1 MSREPTPLERALA
14 ECASE
19 PIHRL
24 GRIQAAGFLLA
35 VDPGGHIAHVSANAA
50 AWVGHTPR
58 SLLGSG
64 AESALPRQ
72 ALAAAAAHARV
83 SLAHDAAQHL
93 YGVAWPGRADPVDVS
108 IHDSGGLL
116 VIEAEPASD
125 EDTLRDIV
133 CLGHCAEQLAHCNEI
148 GELATAAARGIAELA
163 RYDRVMVYRFSADG
177 SGTVIAE
184 QVAPGL
190 PTYLGL
196 RYPASDIP
204 AQARALYLRSP
215 SRIICDV
222 ADDGIDVLGH
232 DTAALDLSLSTL
244 RSVSPVH
251 LQYLRNMGTAA
262 TMSITLR
269 VNGRLWGL
277 VVCHHGAPKR
287 PALACRA
294 IAETLGRLFGLA
306 IGRLESEGLQQD
318 ISTLLL
324 SQPGVEPLVDEDA
337 APSHRQAVLAAIGRT
352 LCATG
357 ASLHLDGRTVRWGE
371 VPPPRKVAALC
382 ELLAD
387 TPVPEAVVVDSLA
400 QRWPS
405 TAALAPRVA
414 GMVAV
419 PLSQP
424 PRDWLLLFRDE
435 VRRHVV
441 WAGNPNK
448 SLDDERGNLTP
459 RGSFA
464 AWRESVRLHGEPWTP
479 LQVELAEVLRVRIQ
493 GLLSAQREQRDL
505 RILRRDGQR
514 QALLVRELN
523 HRIRN
528 ILALVK
534 GLVQQ
539 SAARSDS
546 VEELAATLQNRVGAM
561 ARAHMQ
567 IEQTRWGPAPLLGLM
582 EDEIRPFSDTGQ
594 SALSGPPI
602 QLEANAYMSLAL
614 VVHELATN
622 ARKYGALSQA
632 SGRLAVHWEVD
643 RNGALCI
650 DWRESGG
657 PATAEPTRR
666 GFGSRVIAEALAHEL
681 QGRTEVQYLPGG
693 LQARLVIPRGFERAA
708 GAAVDSAG
716 LLAVET
722 LQRGAPL
729 SVLLVE
735 DDLVIALTVE
745 AMLAQLG
752 CTDVIRV
759 GRAPDALAL
768 LAERSFD
775 IAMIDVDLGDH
786 TSESIADRLAELG
799 IPLVVASGHAQTD
812 HLPAALRGHPSIC
825 KPYGALDVQRA
836 FASALQQR

>member
-14 ECASE
+14 QCASE

-35 VDPGGHIAHVSANAA
+35 VDAGGRIAHVSANAA
-50 AWVGHTPR
+50 SWVGRSPR
-58 SLLGSG
+58 SLLR
-64 AESALPRQ
+64 ARADVALPRQ

-83 SLAHDAAQHL
+83 AAAHDTAQHL
-93 YGVAWPGRADPVDVS
+93 YGVAWPGRDNPVDVS
-108 IHDSGGLL
+108 IHQSGGLL
-116 VIEAEPASD
+116 LIEAEPASD
-125 EDTLRDIV
+125 EDTVRDIV
-133 CLGHCAEQLAHCNEI
+133 CLGRCAEDLAHGNEI
-148 GELATAAARGIAELA
+148 GELAGAAARGIAELA
-163 RYDRVMVYRFSADG
+163 QYDRVMVYRFSADG

-190 PTYLGL
+190 PTHLGL

-204 AQARALYLRSP
+204 AQARTLYLRSP

-222 ADDGIDVLGH
+222 ADDGVDVLGGE
-232 DTAALDLSLSTL
+232 AATLDLSLATL

-287 PALACRA
+287 PALACRT

-306 IGRLESEGLQQD
+306 IGRLESEALQHD
-318 ISTLLL
+318 IGALLL
-324 SQPGVEPLVDEDA
+324 SQPGVEPLMDHEAPA
-337 APSHRQAVLAAIGRT
+337 AQREAVLAAIGQT
-352 LCATG
+352 LGATG
-357 ASLHLDGRTVRWGE
+357 ASLHLDDHTVRWGE
-371 VPPPRKVAALC
+371 VPSLRRAAALC

-387 TPVPEAVVVDSLA
+387 APAPEAVVVESLA
-400 QRWPS
+400 ERWPS

-414 GMVAV
+414 GMIAV

-435 VRRHVV
+435 VQRHVV
-441 WAGNPNK
+441 WAGNPTK
-448 SLDDERGNLTP
+448 SLDGERGTLTP

-464 AWRESVRLHGEPWTP
+464 AWRESVRLHAEPWTP
-479 LQVELAEVLRVRIQ
+479 LQVELAEVLRVRMQ
-493 GLLSAQREQRDL
+493 GMLMAQREQRDL
-505 RILRRDGQR
+505 RTLRRDSQR

-567 IEQTRWGPAPLLGLM
+567 IEQTRWGPAPLRGLM
-582 EDEIRPFSDTGQ
+582 EDEIRPFSDMGQ
-594 SALSGPPI
+594 STLTGPPI
-602 QLEANAYMSLAL
+602 QLDPDAYMSLAL

-622 ARKYGALSQA
+622 ARKYGALSRA

-643 RNGALCI
+643 RNEALCI

-657 PATAEPTRR
+657 PLTAEPTRH

-693 LQARLVIPRGFERAA
+693 LQARLMIPRGFERAA
-708 GAAVDSAG
+708 GAAADGVIPSA
-716 LLAVET
+716 AET
-722 LQRGAPL
+722 PHRGAPV
-729 SVLLVE
+729 SVLVVE

-752 CTDVIRV
+752 CNDVIRV
-759 GRAPDALAL
+759 GRASDALAL
-768 LAERSFD
+768 LAERHFD

-786 TSESIADRLAELG
+786 TSESVAARLAELG
-799 IPLVVASGHAQTD
+799 IPVVVASGHAQTD
-812 HLPAALRGHPSIC
+812 HLPAALRGLPSIC

-836 FASALQQR
+836 FASALQR

>member
-1 MSREPTPLERALA
+1 
-14 ECASE
+14 
-19 PIHRL
+19 
-24 GRIQAAGFLLA
+24 
-35 VDPGGHIAHVSANAA
+35 
-50 AWVGHTPR
+50 
-58 SLLGSG
+58 
-64 AESALPRQ
+64 
-72 ALAAAAAHARV
+72 AAAAHARV

-177 SGTVIAE
+177 SGSVIAE

-602 QLEANAYMSLAL
+602 QLEPNAYMSLAL

>member
-1 MSREPTPLERALA
+1 VSREPTPLERALA

-602 QLEANAYMSLAL
+602 QLEPNAYMSLAL

-632 SGRLAVHWEVD
+632 SGRLAVHWDVD

-657 PATAEPTRR
+657 A
-666 GFGSRVIAEALAHEL
+666 
-681 QGRTEVQYLPGG
+681 
-693 LQARLVIPRGFERAA
+693 
-708 GAAVDSAG
+708 
-716 LLAVET
+716 
-722 LQRGAPL
+722 
-729 SVLLVE
+729 
-735 DDLVIALTVE
+735 
-745 AMLAQLG
+745 
-752 CTDVIRV
+752 
-759 GRAPDALAL
+759 
-768 LAERSFD
+768 
-775 IAMIDVDLGDH
+775 
-786 TSESIADRLAELG
+786 
-799 IPLVVASGHAQTD
+799 
-812 HLPAALRGHPSIC
+812 
-825 KPYGALDVQRA
+825 
-836 FASALQQR
+836 ASARASLPRRSRMNCRAVPKCSTCPAGCRPGW

>member
-35 VDPGGHIAHVSANAA
+35 IDSSGHIAHVSANAA
-50 AWVGHTPR
+50 DWVGRPPQ
-58 SLLGSG
+58 SLLGARSD
-64 AESALPRQ
+64 SILPRQ

-83 SLAHDAAQHL
+83 AAAHDATQHL

-108 IHDSGGLL
+108 IHDSHGLL

-125 EDTLRDIV
+125 EDPLSDIV
-133 CLGHCAEQLAHCNEI
+133 CLDRCAEQLAHCGGI
-148 GELATAAARGIAELA
+148 GELAEAAARGIAELT

-184 QVAPGL
+184 QVAAGL

-196 RYPASDIP
+196 RYPATDIP
-204 AQARALYLRSP
+204 AQARTLYLRSP
-215 SRIICDV
+215 SRIICDA
-222 ADDGIDVLGH
+222 ADDGVEVLGG
-232 DTAALDLSLSTL
+232 DAAALDLSLASL

-277 VVCHHGAPKR
+277 VVCHHGTPKR
-287 PALACRA
+287 PALACRTV
-294 IAETLGRLFGLA
+294 AETLGRLFGLA
-306 IGRLESEGLQQD
+306 IGRLESEVLQRD
-318 ISTLLL
+318 ITALLL
-324 SQPGVEPLVDEDA
+324 SQPGVEPLMDDDA
-337 APSHRQAVLAAIGRT
+337 PAVQREAVLGAIGHT
-352 LCATG
+352 LGATG
-357 ASLHLDGRTVRWGE
+357 ASLLLEGRTAHWGE
-371 VPPPRKVAALC
+371 VPPPSQVAALC
-382 ELLAD
+382 EFLAD
-387 TPVPEAVVVDSLA
+387 SPVPEAVVVESLA
-400 QRWPS
+400 QRWPAM
-405 TAALAPRVA
+405 AALAPAVA
-414 GMVAV
+414 GMIAV
-419 PLSQP
+419 PLSMP

-441 WAGNPNK
+441 WAGNPYK
-448 SLDDERGNLTP
+448 GLDAAANVLTP

-464 AWRESVRLHGEPWTP
+464 AWHESVRLHAEPWTP
-479 LQVELAEVLRVRIQ
+479 LEIELAEVLRVRLQ
-493 GLLSAQREQRDL
+493 GLLAAQHEQRDL
-505 RILRRDGQR
+505 LTLRRDSQR

-539 SAARSDS
+539 SAARADS
-546 VEELAATLQNRVGAM
+546 VEELATTLQNRVGAM

-582 EDEIRPFSDTGQ
+582 EDEIRPFSEPGQ
-594 SALSGPPI
+594 SSLSGPSI
-602 QLEANAYMSLAL
+602 QLEPDAYMSLAL
-614 VVHELATN
+614 VVHELSTN

-632 SGRLAVHWEVD
+632 SGRLAVDWKID
-643 RNGALCI
+643 RSGALCI

-657 PATAEPTRR
+657 PSTREPTRR

-681 QGRTEVQYLPGG
+681 QGRTELHYRHTG
-693 LQARLVIPRGFERAA
+693 LQARLVIPRGFQQVA
-708 GAAVDSAG
+708 GADAEG
-716 LLAVET
+716 VEP
-722 LQRGAPL
+722 QAAEAPRRSL
-729 SVLLVE
+729 PVSVLLVE

-752 CTDVIRV
+752 CTEITRV

-768 LAERSFD
+768 LAERRFD

-786 TSESIADRLAELG
+786 TSESVAQRLAELG
-799 IPLVVASGHAQTD
+799 VPIVVASGHAQTD

-825 KPYGALDVQRA
+825 KPYGAPDVQRA
-836 FASALQQR
+836 FAAALQPR

>member
-602 QLEANAYMSLAL
+602 QLEPNAYMSLAL

-799 IPLVVASGHAQTD
+799 IP
-812 HLPAALRGHPSIC
+812 
-825 KPYGALDVQRA
+825 
-836 FASALQQR
+836 

>member
-24 GRIQAAGFLLA
+24 GRIQAAGFLMA
-35 VDPGGHIAHVSANAA
+35 IDDGGRIAHVSANAA
-50 AWVGHTPR
+50 DWARRSPQ
-58 SLLGSG
+58 SLLRAP
-64 AESALPRQ
+64 AESVLPAQ
-72 ALAAAAAHARV
+72 ALEAAAAHARIAV
-83 SLAHDAAQHL
+83 AHDAAQHL
-93 YGVAWPGRADPVDVS
+93 YGVAWPGRTELVDVA
-108 IHDSGGLL
+108 IHVSGGLL
-116 VIEAEPASD
+116 VIEAEPACE
-125 EDTLRDIV
+125 EDTLRDV
-133 CLGHCAEQLAHCNEI
+133 ACLGRCAERLTHCDDVGALAE
-148 GELATAAARGIAELA
+148 AAARGIAELT

-184 QVAPGL
+184 EVAPGL
-190 PTYLGL
+190 PTYFGL
-196 RYPASDIP
+196 RCPASDIP
-204 AQARALYLRSP
+204 AQARTLYLRSP

-222 ADDGIDVLGH
+222 ADDGIDVLGR
-232 DTAALDLSLSTL
+232 DATALDLSLSTL

-306 IGRLESEGLQQD
+306 IGRLESEELQRD
-318 ISTLLL
+318 INALLL
-324 SQPGVEPLVDEDA
+324 SQPGVEPLVDPDA
-337 APSHRQAVLAAIGRT
+337 PLAQRQTVLAAIGHT
-352 LCATG
+352 LRATG
-357 ASLHLDGRTVRWGE
+357 ASLHLDGRAVRWGE
-371 VPPPRKVAALC
+371 VPPPRKAAALC

-387 TPVPEAVVVDSLA
+387 TPVPEAVVVESLA
-400 QRWPS
+400 ERWPS

-441 WAGNPNK
+441 WAGNPLK
-448 SLDDERGNLTP
+448 ALDGERGNLTP

-464 AWRESVRLHGEPWTP
+464 AWRESVRLHSEPWTP
-479 LQVELAEVLRVRIQ
+479 LQVELAEVLRVRVQ
-493 GLLSAQREQRDL
+493 VLLAAQREQRDL
-505 RILRRDGQR
+505 RTLRRDSQR

-582 EDEIRPFSDTGQ
+582 ENEIRPFSDSGQ
-594 SALSGPPI
+594 SVLTGPPI
-602 QLEANAYMSLAL
+602 QLEPDAYMSLAM
-614 VVHELATN
+614 VVHELSTN
-622 ARKYGALSQA
+622 ARKYGALSQS
-632 SGRLAVHWEVD
+632 SGRLAVHWDVD

-657 PATAEPTRR
+657 PVTAEPTRR

-681 QGRTEVQYLPGG
+681 QGRTEVQFLPGG
-693 LQARLVIPRGFERAA
+693 LQARLVIPRGFERVAGTAA
-708 GAAVDSAG
+708 DGAG
-716 LLAVET
+716 PLAVES
-722 LQRGAPL
+722 LHGGVPV

-752 CTDVIRV
+752 CSDVIRF

-768 LAERSFD
+768 LAERRFD

-786 TSESIADRLAELG
+786 TSESVADRLTELG
-799 IPLVVASGHAQTD
+799 IPVVVASGHAHTD

-836 FASALQQR
+836 FASALQPR

>member
-1 MSREPTPLERALA
+1 MSRDPTPLERALA

-24 GRIQAAGFLLA
+24 GRIQRCGVLLA
-35 VDPGGHIAHVSANAA
+35 VDAAGRIARVSANAE
-50 AWVGHTPR
+50 AWLGRPAR
-58 SLLGSG
+58 SLLGTR
-64 AESALPRQ
+64 AESILPGQ

-83 SLAHDAAQHL
+83 ARAHDAAQHL
-93 YGVAWPGRADPVDVS
+93 YSVAWPGRAQAVDVS
-108 IHDSGGLL
+108 IHTSGGLL
-116 VIEAEPASD
+116 VIEAELASD
-125 EDTLRDIV
+125 EPPLHDIA
-133 CLGHCAEQLAHCNEI
+133 CLDQCAEQLAHGNEI
-148 GELATAAARGIAELA
+148 AGLANAAARGVAELTGF
-163 RYDRVMVYRFSADG
+163 DRVMVYRFSADG

-190 PTYLGL
+190 TTYLGL

-204 AQARALYLRSP
+204 AQARTLYLRSP
-215 SRIICDV
+215 SRIICD
-222 ADDGIDVLGH
+222 ASDDGIEVLGGE
-232 DTAALDLSLSTL
+232 AADFDLSLATL

-262 TMSITLR
+262 TMSISLR

-277 VVCHHGAPKR
+277 VVCHHGAPRR
-287 PALACRA
+287 PGLARRTV
-294 IAETLGRLFGLA
+294 AETLGRLLGLA
-306 IGRLESEGLQQD
+306 IGRLENEALQHD
-318 ISTLLL
+318 IHALLL
-324 SQPGVEPLVDEDA
+324 SQPGIDPLLDDEA
-337 APSHRQAVLAAIGRT
+337 TPARRQAVLAALAST
-352 LCATG
+352 LGATG
-357 ASLHLDGRTVRWGE
+357 ASLQLDGRSAQWGE
-371 VPPPRKVAALC
+371 VPSPRKLSALC
-382 ELLAD
+382 GLLAD
-387 TPVPEAVVVDSLA
+387 TPVPETVAVESLA
-400 QRWPS
+400 ARWPAMA
-405 TAALAPRVA
+405 TLAPRVA
-414 GMVAV
+414 GLLAV
-419 PLSQP
+419 PLSHP

-441 WAGNPNK
+441 WAGKPDK
-448 SLDDERGNLTP
+448 TLDPRSGLLTP

-464 AWRESVRLHGEPWTP
+464 AWSESVKLHAEPWTP
-479 LQVELAEVLRVRIQ
+479 LQIELAEVLRVRLQ
-493 GLLSAQREQRDL
+493 GLLAVQAEQRDL
-505 RILRRDGQR
+505 HMLRRDSQR

-582 EDEIRPFSDTGQ
+582 EDEIRPFSEPGQ
-594 SALSGPPI
+594 SVLSGPPI
-602 QLEANAYMSLAL
+602 QLEPNAYMSLAL

-622 ARKYGALSQA
+622 ARKYGALSLPT
-632 SGRLAVHWEVD
+632 GRLAVDWQVD

-650 DWRESGG
+650 DWRETGG
-657 PATAEPTRR
+657 PPASTPKRQ

-681 QGRTEVQYLPGG
+681 QGHTELSYLPSG
-693 LQARLVIPRGFERAA
+693 LRARLVIPRGFERAVGDILV
-708 GAAVDSAG
+708 GADAAAADASPPGPPA
-716 LLAVET
+716 
-722 LQRGAPL
+722 

-752 CTDVIRV
+752 CTEITRV

-768 LAERSFD
+768 LAERRFD
-775 IAMIDVDLGDH
+775 IAMVDVDLGDH
-786 TSESIADRLAELG
+786 TSESVARRLAELG
-799 IPLVVASGHAQTD
+799 IPIVVASGHAQTD
-812 HLPAALRGHPSIC
+812 HLPAALRGHPNIC
-825 KPYGALDVQRA
+825 KPYGVQDVQRA
-836 FASALQQR
+836 FALALRPR

>member
-24 GRIQAAGFLLA
+24 GRIQTEGFLLA
-35 VDPGGHIAHVSANAA
+35 VDAVGRIARLSANAE
-50 AWVGHTPR
+50 AWLGRPAGT
-58 SLLGSG
+58 LLGTR
-64 AESALPRQ
+64 ADAALPRQ
-72 ALAAAAAHARV
+72 ALEAAAAHARV
-83 SLAHDAAQHL
+83 ARAHDTAQHL
-93 YGVAWPGRADPVDVS
+93 YGVAWPGRTAPVDVS
-108 IHDSGGLL
+108 IHDSDGLT

-125 EDTLRDIV
+125 EPPLRDIV
-133 CLGHCAEQLAHCNEI
+133 CLDHCAEQLAHCDQI
-148 GELATAAARGIAELA
+148 AALAEAAAHGVAELTG
-163 RYDRVMVYRFSADG
+163 YDRVMVYRFSADG

-184 QVAPGL
+184 HVAPGL

-204 AQARALYLRSP
+204 AQARTLYLRSP
-215 SRIICDV
+215 SRIICDA
-222 ADDGIDVLGH
+222 ADDGIEVLGG
-232 DTAALDLSLSTL
+232 DAAALDLSLATL

-251 LQYLRNMGTAA
+251 LQYLRNMGTAS
-262 TMSITLR
+262 TMSISLR

-277 VVCHHGAPKR
+277 VVCHHGVPRR
-287 PALACRA
+287 PALACRTV
-294 IAETLGRLFGLA
+294 AETLGRLFGLA
-306 IGRLESEGLQQD
+306 IGRLENEALQHD
-318 ISTLLL
+318 IHALLL
-324 SQPGVEPLVDEDA
+324 SQPSIEPLLDDETTPA
-337 APSHRQAVLAAIGRT
+337 QRQAVLGAMAAT
-352 LCATG
+352 LGATG
-357 ASLHLDGRTVRWGE
+357 ASLQLDGCTVQWGE
-371 VPPPRKVAALC
+371 APSSRRIAALC

-387 TPVPEAVVVDSLA
+387 TPVPETVVVESLA
-400 QRWPS
+400 GRWPS
-405 TAALAPRVA
+405 MAALAPRVA
-414 GMVAV
+414 GLLAV
-419 PLSQP
+419 PLSHP
-424 PRDWLLLFRDE
+424 PRDWLMLFRDE

-441 WAGNPNK
+441 WAGNPDK
-448 SLDDERGNLTP
+448 QLDPRSGLLTP

-464 AWRESVRLHGEPWTP
+464 AWSESVKLHAEPWTP
-479 LQVELAEVLRVRIQ
+479 LQIELAEVLRVRLQ
-493 GLLSAQREQRDL
+493 GLLAVHREQRDL
-505 RILRRDGQR
+505 LTLRRDSQR

-582 EDEIRPFSDTGQ
+582 EDEIRPFSEPGQ

-602 QLEANAYMSLAL
+602 QLEPDAYMSLAL

-622 ARKYGALSQA
+622 ARKYGALSLPG
-632 SGRLAVHWEVD
+632 GRLAVDWQVD

-650 DWRESGG
+650 DWRETGG
-657 PATAEPTRR
+657 PPAEPPTRQ

-681 QGRTEVQYLPGG
+681 QGRTELNYAPSG
-693 LQARLVIPRGFERAA
+693 LRARLVIPRGFERTA
-708 GAAVDSAG
+708 GAA
-716 LLAVET
+716 AVGTDAAAAET
-722 LQRGAPL
+722 PPQGPPA

-745 AMLAQLG
+745 AMLVQLG
-752 CTDVIRV
+752 CTEITRV

-768 LAERSFD
+768 LAERRFD
-775 IAMIDVDLGDH
+775 LAMIDVDLGDH
-786 TSESIADRLAELG
+786 TSESVARRLAELG
-799 IPLVVASGHAQTD
+799 IPIVVASGHAQTD

-825 KPYGALDVQRA
+825 KPYGAQDVQRA
-836 FASALQQR
+836 FAAALRPR